1 MTSDIKQ
8 CPYCAED
15 IKAAAIVCKHCGR
28 ELPEYSQ
35 KIGGYPAS
43 AMTDSMPDQDRNRI
57 LRFGLASLAIIG
69 IVSFFLYALINLP
82 FFSSEDLARTATP
95 DSIASIFSSA
105 STEQAR
111 QTEEFKP
118 TELPVTV
125 PQATVT
131 SIPTGIAEV
140 TIPASEAHQYEGQSV
155 TIEIPKAYCSYR
167 PTTNGE
173 PTFCNDQPFPGHN
186 FTLLVWGQDWSHFD
200 GQCIWVT
207 GTVEL
212 FEGIS
217 EIVVDTPSQ
226 VTLCPE

>member
-1 MTSDIKQ
+1 MPSDIKQ

-15 IKAAAIVCKHCGR
+15 IKATAIVCKHCGR
-28 ELPEYSQ
+28 ELPKDAQSSEAAPPTSTLTTQISRDRIIYGL
-35 KIGGYPAS
+35 IGVIAV
-43 AMTDSMPDQDRNRI
+43 
-57 LRFGLASLAIIG
+57 IG
-69 IVSFFLYALINLP
+69 IAFFAGR
-82 FFSSEDLARTATP
+82 SSLN
-95 DSIASIFSSA
+95 SIAADNTDAPAAPATESVFSEVA
-105 STEQAR
+105 TQALD
-111 QTEEFKP
+111 P
-118 TELPVTV
+118 TELP
-125 PQATVT
+125 T
-131 SIPTGIAEV
+131 SAPPTHPPTLPPTGIAEV
-140 TIPASEAHQYEGQSV
+140 TIPASEAHEYEGQSV
-155 TIEIPKAYCSYR
+155 TVEIPKAYCSYR